1 MAVGSANLE
10 WKSLGFGVQ
19 PTNGYS
25 CCVWKD
31 GSWGELSLIKEP
43 FLRLHVNSVALH
55 YGQTVWEGM
64 KAFHCKDGSVRV
76 FNDVANHERLS
87 RGAKR
92 MLIPEL
98 SLEKFRE
105 AVDFCVRNNV
115 PFLPPYGTGGALY
128 LRPILLGT
136 GPALGLAPA
145 KEYAFLVIC
154 SPVMNYFA
162 SAGPEILEKGVAGK
176 VVLNYDRSA
185 ARGMGSIKCSGNY
198 GADLWPS
205 AEHKAE
211 GFMVGLY
218 LDPTEQRYIEEF
230 NVTNFATITKDGKY
244 ITPESPSI
252 LASVTNKCLQQLASD
267 MGLQVEQRRMDFLQE
282 VNTFSEVAAVGT
294 AAVVLPIRSLTMRE
308 KTFHFEKH
316 EVMAKLKTQL
326 EAIQELGQLLGP
338 QRSTFFEVMRRT
350 RTDGQG
356 SLFPVRLRRPGCE
369 SEELVPSAW
378 PARLDTRFR
387 ELQRRGNEIAGDS
400 SRPMKEIDASEYLRE
415 LETFHAE
422 QERYVEQVREILK
435 SNPSSGAPGAPGAGA
450 GILGSARLEDLRGP
464 GAIGA
469 GTSMPMA
476 GMPNAAPSGVGLGAG
491 SGLRTGPASGTNPLG
506 GGGGPMQSQPSLPSG
521 LGGGFGK
528 ALPVNSLPSLGGVNS
543 ASGAAGIRPDMRLP
557 KIEAPGLSSLEEM
570 GSVKLNTAV
579 LPDSGTSVC
588 SGGASCGE
596 NQSRQS

>member
-31 GSWGELSLIKEP
+31 GSWGELSLVKEP
-43 FLRLHVNSVALH
+43 FLQLHVNSVALH

-76 FNDVANHERLS
+76 FNDIANHQRLS

-162 SAGPEILEKGVAGK
+162 SAGLEILEKGVAGK
-176 VVLNYDRSA
+176 VVLEYDRSA

-244 ITPESPSI
+244 VTPESPSI

-267 MGLQVEQRRMDFLQE
+267 SGLQVEQRRIDFLGE

-308 KTFHFEKH
+308 KTFHFDKH
-316 EVMAKLKTQL
+316 EVMAKLKMQL
-326 EAIQELGQLLGP
+326 EAIQVGDAPDTHGW
-338 QRSTFFEVMRRT
+338 T
-350 RTDGQG
+350 RII
-356 SLFPVRLRRPGCE
+356 
-369 SEELVPSAW
+369 VPSSS
-378 PARLDTRFR
+378 PQARL
-387 ELQRRGNEIAGDS
+387 
-400 SRPMKEIDASEYLRE
+400 
-415 LETFHAE
+415 
-422 QERYVEQVREILK
+422 
-435 SNPSSGAPGAPGAGA
+435 
-450 GILGSARLEDLRGP
+450 
-464 GAIGA
+464 
-469 GTSMPMA
+469 
-476 GMPNAAPSGVGLGAG
+476 
-491 SGLRTGPASGTNPLG
+491 
-506 GGGGPMQSQPSLPSG
+506 
-521 LGGGFGK
+521 
-528 ALPVNSLPSLGGVNS
+528 
-543 ASGAAGIRPDMRLP
+543 
-557 KIEAPGLSSLEEM
+557 
-570 GSVKLNTAV
+570 
-579 LPDSGTSVC
+579 
-588 SGGASCGE
+588 
-596 NQSRQS
+596 

>member
-1 MAVGSANLE
+1 SAGIIGRLVASAVLVAAIAAGACNWRDDFFAGAVAHCSGKINEANWARFLLGLSTEHFADGQAWPSQLIPLGMPWTPKEEGEGLKSVLKTIRDWYAARDIDLNFSLQGMHWDDTDGSYFSA
-10 WKSLGFGVQ
+10 GGVQ
-19 PTNGYS
+19 KIHT
-25 CCVWKD
+25 
-31 GSWGELSLIKEP
+31 
-43 FLRLHVNSVALH
+43 
-55 YGQTVWEGM
+55 
-64 KAFHCKDGSVRV
+64 
-76 FNDVANHERLS
+76 
-87 RGAKR
+87 
-92 MLIPEL
+92 
-98 SLEKFRE
+98 
-105 AVDFCVRNNV
+105 
-115 PFLPPYGTGGALY
+115 
-128 LRPILLGT
+128 
-136 GPALGLAPA
+136 
-145 KEYAFLVIC
+145 
-154 SPVMNYFA
+154 
-162 SAGPEILEKGVAGK
+162 
-176 VVLNYDRSA
+176 
-185 ARGMGSIKCSGNY
+185 
-198 GADLWPS
+198 
-205 AEHKAE
+205 
-211 GFMVGLY
+211 
-218 LDPTEQRYIEEF
+218 
-230 NVTNFATITKDGKY
+230 
-244 ITPESPSI
+244 
-252 LASVTNKCLQQLASD
+252 LASD

-282 VNTFSEVAAVGT
+282 VNTFREVAAVGT

-326 EAIQELGQLLGP
+326 EAIQELGQLFGP

-356 SLFPVRLRRPGCE
+356 SLFPVRLHRPGCE

-491 SGLRTGPASGTNPLG
+491 SGLRTGPATGMNPLG